1 MPNSVASRIVA
12 ELRTLSTRI
21 DEQRAEM
28 ASLRVKLEIQFK
40 RIAYLQAELDVLP
53 IARRQRRSRRLVL
66 LSTPGSHSAGA

>member
-66 LSTPGSHSAGA
+66 LSTPGPHSAGA

>member
-21 DEQRAEM
+21 DEQRTEM

-53 IARRQRRSRRLVL
+53 IARKQRRSRRLVL
-66 LSTPGSHSAGA
+66 LSTPGPHSAGA